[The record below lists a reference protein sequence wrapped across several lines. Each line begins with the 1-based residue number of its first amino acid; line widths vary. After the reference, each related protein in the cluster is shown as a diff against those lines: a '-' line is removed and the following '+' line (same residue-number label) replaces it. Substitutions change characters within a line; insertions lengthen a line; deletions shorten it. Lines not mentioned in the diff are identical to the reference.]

1 MVAEIEY
8 LDGGAIIFRLP
19 FRRLWVD
26 TIKNTVPSDHREWDP
41 DMKEWTIWP
50 PYAAEALTF
59 TRQAFGYVRETNAE
73 TPGRGGGDHFALLHL
88 LPTAPLA
95 VIEASYRA
103 LARLHHPD
111 AGGNAEHMKR
121 LNAARDALKERVS
134 A

>member
-8 LDGGAIIFRLP
+8 LDGGAIIFH
-19 FRRLWVD
+19 LWVD
-26 TIKNTVPSDHREWDP
+26 TIKYTVPSDHREWDP

-50 PYAAEALTF
+50 PHAVEALTF
-59 TRQAFGYVRETNAE
+59 TRQTFGYVREANADI
-73 TPGRGGGDHFALLHL
+73 PGIRGGDHFTLLHL

-111 AGGNAEHMKR
+111 AGGNAEYMKR
-121 LNAARDALKERVS
+121 LNAARDALKGAS
-134 A
+134 

>member
-1 MVAEIEY
+1 
-8 LDGGAIIFRLP
+8 
-19 FRRLWVD
+19 
-26 TIKNTVPSDHREWDP
+26 
-41 DMKEWTIWP
+41 
-50 PYAAEALTF
+50 
-59 TRQAFGYVRETNAE
+59 
-73 TPGRGGGDHFALLHL
+73 LLHL

-111 AGGNAEHMKR
+111 AGGNAEHMKL